1 MPHLLSND
9 ICIEFSSRCLANAE
23 FCLKV
28 QPRSQGLFPQAR
40 EKTLGTRLLKVAS
53 LFYFDLSFG
62 S

>member
-28 QPRSQGLFPQAR
+28 AP
-40 EKTLGTRLLKVAS
+40 

-62 S
+62 SRQQVEEPQIGFTPDVMLEI

>member
-28 QPRSQGLFPQAR
+28 
-40 EKTLGTRLLKVAS
+40 AS

-62 S
+62 SWQLVEEPQTGFTPNVMLEI